1 MTTRAWTQIDLAQWL
16 RFGPGAIGDVP
27 GLLRELGLR
36 RVMLITSAGRRASE
50 DGERLV
56 RDLERVLVAT
66 DSSVVPHLPA
76 DTVREAFAQAQSHGV
91 DGLVTFGG
99 GSVVDCGKAVSFF
112 VERQEGTPGRS
123 ALDRPALVHLAVPTT
138 YCPGVLAGTF
148 TMTDPHTHTKGI
160 AGSTTTA
167 PAAVVLD
174 PDLLTDLGLA
184 TTAGTA
190 LDALGASIEGV
201 RAPDRSPETEAI
213 AFAACRRIA
222 GVLPLVIDTPDDP
235 VVRADLLEGT
245 ALAARVAQHT
255 GPGAHQALAQLLGG
269 RTGAPHGV
277 VSAILLPPVVRWQA
291 RDDPVAFDR
300 LGEALGG
307 EPDALTAELL
317 ERVGLPDRLRVLGV
331 TIEDVGAVA
340 RLSQAH
346 PGTSRSTPP
355 LGEEEVRELLA
366 SVL

>member
-1 MTTRAWTQIDLAQWL
+1 MTSRAWIQINLAQRL
-16 RFGPGAIGDVP
+16 RFGSGAASELP
-27 GLLRELGLR
+27 ALLRELGLR

-50 DGERLV
+50 AGERLS
-56 RDLERVLVAT
+56 RDLGTAVVAT
-66 DSSVVPHLPA
+66 DASVVPHLPA
-76 DTVREAFAQAQSHGV
+76 DIVRDAFAEAQSHGV
-91 DGLVTFGG
+91 DGVVTFGG

-123 ALDRPALVHLAVPTT
+123 ALDRPAVLHVAVPTT

-167 PAAVVLD
+167 PAAVLLD
-174 PDLLTDLGLA
+174 PELLADLGPA

-201 RAPDRSPETEAI
+201 RAPDRTPETEAL
-213 AFAACRRIA
+213 AYAGCRRIA

-235 VVRADLLEGT
+235 LVRADLLEGA
-245 ALAARVAQHT
+245 ALAARVLQHT
-255 GPGAHQALAQLLGG
+255 GPGAHQALAQLVGG

-277 VSAILLPPVVRWQA
+277 VSAILLPHVVRWQA
-291 RDDPVAFDR
+291 QGDPVAFDR

-317 ERVGLPDRLRVLGV
+317 DRVGLPDRLRVLGV

-346 PGTSRSTPP
+346 PGTHRSVPP

-366 SVL
+366 EAL